1 MEISRR
7 QFVAGGAAMAALELA
22 GCGHVRGPVGPA
34 PPEIET
40 LRLVGARRGILAGCA
55 VQVRDLR
62 DDPAYAVLVSQQAG
76 IVVEES
82 ALKMG
87 PLRPSPTEYFF
98 ADADY
103 LFEFAKKHK
112 MKVRGHNFVWHE
124 QLPNWFDKYVTQAN
138 AEHVLVEHI
147 EHVAGRYAGRVHG
160 WDVVN
165 EAIEIKDGMKG
176 GFRNSP
182 WLKLLPGDGIAVPGY
197 IDIAYRTA
205 RRVDPK
211 AMLVYNDYGIEA
223 EDEASAKK
231 RAAVMALLR
240 GMQARGIPVD
250 ALGVQSHISAGSR
263 LAFSPEYAYGP
274 GLRGMIREAHGM
286 GLKVLLTEMDV
297 NDRKLPASVAERDIA
312 VASTYGGYLREALA
326 DEAVIAVL
334 TWGITDKYTWLD
346 YGLQQ
351 REDKLPQR
359 CLPFDA
365 EMQAKPA
372 FFAERDALDG
382 AAKRNS

>member
-7 QFVAGGAAMAALELA
+7 EFMAGGAALAALELA
-22 GCGHVRGPVGPA
+22 GCGHVRGPGVPA
-34 PPEIET
+34 TPEVEP
-40 LRLVGARRGILAGCA
+40 LRVVGARRGILAGCA
-55 VQVRDLR
+55 VQVQHLR
-62 DDPAYAVLVSQQAG
+62 DDAAYAALVAQQAG
-76 IVVEES
+76 IIVEES
-82 ALKMG
+82 ALKFG

-98 ADADY
+98 DDADY

-112 MKVRGHNFVWHE
+112 MKVRGHNFAWHE
-124 QLPNWFDKYVTQAN
+124 QLPKWFDGYVTPAN

-147 EHVAGRYAGRVHG
+147 EHVGGRYAGQVHS

-165 EAIEIKDGMKG
+165 EAIEIKDGLPG

-182 WLKLLPGDGIAVPGY
+182 WQKLLPGKDAAVPAY
-197 IDIAYRTA
+197 IEIAYRTA

-223 EDEASAKK
+223 EDAASAKK
-231 RAAVMALLR
+231 RAAVLALLR
-240 GMQARGIPVD
+240 AMQARGIPVD
-250 ALGVQSHISAGSR
+250 GLGVQSHLTAGSR
-263 LAFSPEYAYGP
+263 QAFGPEYSYGT
-274 GLRGMIREAHGM
+274 GLHAMIAEARTM

-312 VASTYGGYLREALA
+312 VAATYGGYLRQALA
-326 DEAVIAVL
+326 DEAVVALL

-346 YGLQQ
+346 YGFQQ
-351 REDKLPQR
+351 REDKQPQR

-365 EMQAKPA
+365 QMNATPA
-372 FFAERDALDG
+372 FFTERDAIDG
-382 AAKRNS
+382 AMKR